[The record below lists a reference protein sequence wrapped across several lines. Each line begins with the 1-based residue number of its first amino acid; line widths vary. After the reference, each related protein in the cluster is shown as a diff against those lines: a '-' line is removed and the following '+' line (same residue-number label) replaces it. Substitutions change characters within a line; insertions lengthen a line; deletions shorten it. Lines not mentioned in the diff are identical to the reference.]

1 MTDRIVIWKSYGD
14 VVVYA
19 ADTAPQLR
27 GIINQI
33 CECLD
38 GWGYEDTVDLALT
51 VIATVPEDDTLP
63 ALAVYINQLIRTLRD
78 LIEAVTEGERHEQ
91 FEYVQLTRVQS
102 VVR

>member
-1 MTDRIVIWKSYGD
+1 MTNRIVIWKSYGD
-14 VVVYA
+14 VVVYE

-38 GWGYEDTVDLALT
+38 GWGYEDTVDPALAL
-51 VIATVPEDDTLP
+51 IATEPEDDTLP
-63 ALAVYINQLIRTLRD
+63 ALAIYMNQLIRTLRD

-91 FEYVQLTRVQS
+91 FEIVKLDRVRA